1 MGNRR
6 GSYRVMVGRPKGK
19 RPLGRHRSR
28 LEDTIKMNLLE
39 VGFGVMDWND
49 LVQNKDSWRD
59 LFNVVV

>member
-6 GSYRVMVGRPKGK
+6 GSYRVMVGRSKEK

-39 VGFGVMDWND
+39 VECGVMD
-49 LVQNKDSWRD
+49 
-59 LFNVVV
+59 